1 MGNFFDNFWNTISVL
16 AWSDWLTLIIL
27 IFFII
32 RGFVQGLAK
41 EIISL
46 FFVILAIILAWL
58 YYDNLANTLLSDPT
72 TSEGQSIFALS
83 FGAIFLGILFVKK
96 ALYKTAEAS
105 SQIDN
110 PCELNRSFTKIIVT
124 VLVVILSYHYMGVV
138 AELQT
143 MESIVTSN
151 SLRIFISFGIVFA
164 ALISAVMALSK
175 LLNIT
180 INTEKPCLMAPVF
193 EKILNILQAL
203 DVLINARNVDGLK
216 NNFLGAV
223 LGLFKGG
230 IFVLIIVLVLQSLSW
245 VTQSH
250 AWVETSGALR
260 TFQNWAVDIKPFL
273 SEHLL
278 FVKLEPGDSCHIHR
292 KRNIRG
298 INYVRYCWNV
308 VNYKKECGCVY
319 L

>member
-83 FGAIFLGILFVKK
+83 FGAIFLGIWFVKK

-124 VLVVILSYHYMGVV
+124 VLVVILSYHSMGVV

-151 SLRIFISFGIVFA
+151 SIRIFVSFGIVFA

-180 INTEKPCLMAPVF
+180 IDTEKPCLMAPVF

-245 VTQSH
+245 VTQNH

-278 FVKLEPGDSCHIHR
+278 FVKLEPGDA
-292 KRNIRG
+292 
-298 INYVRYCWNV
+298 V
-308 VNYKKECGCVY
+308 VTFIESEILGE
-319 L
+319 

>member
-27 IFFII
+27 IFFVI
-32 RGFVQGLAK
+32 RGFIQGLAK

-46 FFVILAIILAWL
+46 LFVILAIILAWL
-58 YYDNLANTLLSDPT
+58 YYDNLADTLLSDPT
-72 TSEGQSIFALS
+72 TSEGKTIFALS
-83 FGAIFLGILFVKK
+83 FGAIFLAIWFVKK

-124 VLVVILSYHYMGVV
+124 VLVAILSYHSMGVI

-151 SLRIFISFGIVFA
+151 SFRIFISFVIVFA
-164 ALISAVMALSK
+164 ALTTAVLALSK

-180 INTEKPCLMAPVF
+180 IDTEKPCLMAPIF
-193 EKILNILQAL
+193 EKILNIFQAF
-203 DVLINARNVDGLK
+203 DVLINARNVGVLK
-216 NNFLGAV
+216 NNLLGAI

-230 IFVLIIVLVLQSLSW
+230 IFVLIMVLVLQSLSW
-245 VTQSH
+245 VTQNH

-278 FVKLEPGDSCHIHR
+278 FIELEPGDA
-292 KRNIRG
+292 
-298 INYVRYCWNV
+298 V
-308 VNYKKECGCVY
+308 VTFIESEILGE
-319 L
+319 

>member
-1 MGNFFDNFWNTISVL
+1 MSNFFDNFWNTISVL

-27 IFFII
+27 VFFVI
-32 RGFVQGLAK
+32 RGFIQGLAK

-46 FFVILAIILAWL
+46 LFVILAIILAWL
-58 YYDNLANTLLSDPT
+58 YYDNLAITLLSDPT

-83 FGAIFLGILFVKK
+83 FGAIFMGIWFIKK

-110 PCELNRSFTKIIVT
+110 PCELNRSFTKIILT
-124 VLVVILSYHYMGVV
+124 VLFAILSYHYMGVV

-143 MESIVTSN
+143 MESIVTSD
-151 SLRIFISFGIVFA
+151 SFRIFVSFVIVFA
-164 ALISAVMALSK
+164 ALTSAVMALSK

-180 INTEKPCLMAPVF
+180 IDTEKPCLMAPVF

-203 DVLINARNVDGLK
+203 DVLINARNVGGLK

-230 IFVLIIVLVLQSLSW
+230 IFVLIMVLVLQSLSW
-245 VTQSH
+245 VTQNH

-278 FVKLEPGDSCHIHR
+278 FVKLEPGDA
-292 KRNIRG
+292 
-298 INYVRYCWNV
+298 V
-308 VNYKKECGCVY
+308 VTFIESEILGE
-319 L
+319 

>member
-27 IFFII
+27 IFFVI

-46 FFVILAIILAWL
+46 LFVILAIVLAWL
-58 YYDNLANTLLSDPT
+58 YYDNLAISLLSDPT

-83 FGAIFLGILFVKK
+83 FGAIFLGIWFIKK

-110 PCELNRSFTKIIVT
+110 PCELNRSFTKIILT
-124 VLVVILSYHYMGVV
+124 ALFAILSYHYMGVV

-151 SLRIFISFGIVFA
+151 SFRIFVSFVIVFV
-164 ALISAVMALSK
+164 ALTTAVMALSK

-180 INTEKPCLMAPVF
+180 IDTEKPCLMAPVF
-193 EKILNILQAL
+193 EKIINILQAL
-203 DVLINARNVDGLK
+203 DVLINARNVGGLK

-245 VTQSH
+245 ATQNH

-260 TFQNWAVDIKPFL
+260 TFQNWAVDIKPLL

-278 FVKLEPGDSCHIHR
+278 FVKLEPGDA
-292 KRNIRG
+292 
-298 INYVRYCWNV
+298 V
-308 VNYKKECGCVY
+308 VTFIESEILGE
-319 L
+319 

>member
-83 FGAIFLGILFVKK
+83 FGAIFLGIWFIKK

-110 PCELNRSFTKIIVT
+110 PCELNRSFTKIILT
-124 VLVVILSYHYMGVV
+124 VLFAILSYHYMGVI

-143 MESIVTSN
+143 MESIMTSN
-151 SLRIFISFGIVFA
+151 SFRIFVSFVIVFV
-164 ALISAVMALSK
+164 ALTTAVMALSK

-180 INTEKPCLMAPVF
+180 IDTEKPCLMAPVF
-193 EKILNILQAL
+193 EKIINILQAL
-203 DVLINARNVDGLK
+203 DVLINARNVGGLK

-245 VTQSH
+245 ATQNH

-278 FVKLEPGDSCHIHR
+278 FVKLEPGDA
-292 KRNIRG
+292 
-298 INYVRYCWNV
+298 V
-308 VNYKKECGCVY
+308 VTFIESEILGE
-319 L
+319 

>member
-1 MGNFFDNFWNTISVL
+1 MSNFFDNFWNTISVL
-16 AWSDWLTLIIL
+16 SWSDWLTLIIL
-27 IFFII
+27 VFFVI
-32 RGFVQGLAK
+32 RGFIQGLAK

-46 FFVILAIILAWL
+46 LFVILAIALAWL
-58 YYDNLANTLLSDPT
+58 YYDNLANALLSDPS

-83 FGAIFLGILFVKK
+83 FGAIFIGIWFVKR
-96 ALYKTAEAS
+96 ALYKTAGAS
-105 SQIDN
+105 SQVEN
-110 PCELNRSFTKIIVT
+110 PCELNRSFTKIIIT
-124 VLVVILSYHYMGVV
+124 ALVAILSYHYMGVV

-151 SLRIFISFGIVFA
+151 SFRIFVSFVIVFA
-164 ALISAVMALSK
+164 ALIAAVLALSK

-180 INTEKPCLMAPVF
+180 IDTEKPCLMAPVF
-193 EKILNILQAL
+193 ERILNILQAL
-203 DVLINARNVDGLK
+203 DVLINARNVGGLK

-245 VTQSH
+245 VTQNH

-260 TFQNWAVDIKPFL
+260 TFQDWAVDIKPFL

-278 FVKLEPGDSCHIHR
+278 FVKLEPGDAVATFIESEIL
-292 KRNIRG
+292 G
-298 INYVRYCWNV
+298 
-308 VNYKKECGCVY
+308 E
-319 L
+319 

>member
-83 FGAIFLGILFVKK
+83 FGAIFLGIWFIKK

-110 PCELNRSFTKIIVT
+110 PCELNRSFTKIILT
-124 VLVVILSYHYMGVV
+124 VLFAILSYHYMGVV

-143 MESIVTSN
+143 MESIMTSN
-151 SLRIFISFGIVFA
+151 SFRIFVSFGIVFA

-230 IFVLIIVLVLQSLSW
+230 IFVLIMVLVLQNLSW

-278 FVKLEPGDSCHIHR
+278 FVKLEPGDA
-292 KRNIRG
+292 
-298 INYVRYCWNV
+298 V
-308 VNYKKECGCVY
+308 VSFIESEILGE
-319 L
+319 

>member
-27 IFFII
+27 IFFVI
-32 RGFVQGLAK
+32 RGFIQGLAK

-46 FFVILAIILAWL
+46 LFVILAIILAWL

-83 FGAIFLGILFVKK
+83 FGAIFLGIWFVKK

-110 PCELNRSFTKIIVT
+110 PCELNRVFTKIILT
-124 VLVVILSYHYMGVV
+124 VLFAILSYHYMGVV

-151 SLRIFISFGIVFA
+151 SFRIFVSFGIVFA
-164 ALISAVMALSK
+164 ALTTTVLALSK

-180 INTEKPCLMAPVF
+180 IDTEKPCLMAPVF
-193 EKILNILQAL
+193 ERILNILQAL
-203 DVLINARNVDGLK
+203 DVLINARNVGGLK
-216 NNFLGAV
+216 NNFFGAV

-245 VTQSH
+245 VTQNH

-273 SEHLL
+273 SEHLF
-278 FVKLEPGDSCHIHR
+278 FVKLEPGDA
-292 KRNIRG
+292 
-298 INYVRYCWNV
+298 V
-308 VNYKKECGCVY
+308 VTFIESEI
-319 L
+319 LEE

>member
-83 FGAIFLGILFVKK
+83 FGAIFLGIWFVKK

-230 IFVLIIVLVLQSLSW
+230 IFVLIMVLVLQNLSW

-278 FVKLEPGDSCHIHR
+278 FVKLEPGDA
-292 KRNIRG
+292 
-298 INYVRYCWNV
+298 V
-308 VNYKKECGCVY
+308 VSFIESEILGE
-319 L
+319 

>member
-27 IFFII
+27 IFFVI

-41 EIISL
+41 ETISL
-46 FFVILAIILAWL
+46 LFVILAIFLAWL
-58 YYDNLANTLLSDPT
+58 YYDNLAISLLSDPT

-83 FGAIFLGILFVKK
+83 FGAIFLGIWFIKK

-110 PCELNRSFTKIIVT
+110 PCELNRSFTKIILT
-124 VLVVILSYHYMGVV
+124 ILFAILSYHYMGVV

-151 SLRIFISFGIVFA
+151 SFRIFVSFVIVFA
-164 ALISAVMALSK
+164 ALTTAVIALSK

-180 INTEKPCLMAPVF
+180 IDTEKPCLMAPVF
-193 EKILNILQAL
+193 EKIINILQAL
-203 DVLINARNVDGLK
+203 DVLINARNVGGLK

-245 VTQSH
+245 ATQNY

-278 FVKLEPGDSCHIHR
+278 FVKLEPGDA
-292 KRNIRG
+292 
-298 INYVRYCWNV
+298 V
-308 VNYKKECGCVY
+308 VTFIESEILGE
-319 L
+319 

>member
-27 IFFII
+27 IFFVI

-46 FFVILAIILAWL
+46 LFVILAIILAWL
-58 YYDNLANTLLSDPT
+58 YYDNLADALLSDPS

-83 FGAIFLGILFVKK
+83 FGAIFIGIWFVKR

-105 SQIDN
+105 SQVEN
-110 PCELNRSFTKIIVT
+110 PCELNRSFTKIIIT
-124 VLVVILSYHYMGVV
+124 VLVAILSYHYMGVV

-151 SLRIFISFGIVFA
+151 SFRIFVSFGIVFA
-164 ALISAVMALSK
+164 ALITAVMALSK

-180 INTEKPCLMAPVF
+180 IDTEKPCLMAPVF
-193 EKILNILQAL
+193 ERILNILQAL
-203 DVLINARNVDGLK
+203 DVLINARNVGGLK

-245 VTQSH
+245 VTQNH

-278 FVKLEPGDSCHIHR
+278 FVKLEPGDAVATFIESEIL
-292 KRNIRG
+292 G
-298 INYVRYCWNV
+298 
-308 VNYKKECGCVY
+308 E
-319 L
+319 

>member
-83 FGAIFLGILFVKK
+83 FGAIFLGIWFVKK

-151 SLRIFISFGIVFA
+151 SIRIFVSFGIVFA

-180 INTEKPCLMAPVF
+180 IDTEKPCLMAPVF
-193 EKILNILQAL
+193 EKIINILQAL
-203 DVLINARNVDGLK
+203 DVLINARNVGGLK

-245 VTQSH
+245 VTQNH

-278 FVKLEPGDSCHIHR
+278 FVKLEPGDA
-292 KRNIRG
+292 
-298 INYVRYCWNV
+298 V
-308 VNYKKECGCVY
+308 VTFIESEILGE
-319 L
+319 

>member
-27 IFFII
+27 IFFVI

-46 FFVILAIILAWL
+46 LFVILAIALAWL
-58 YYDNLANTLLSDPT
+58 YYDNLADALLSDPS

-83 FGAIFLGILFVKK
+83 FGAIFLGIWFIKK

-124 VLVVILSYHYMGVV
+124 VLVVILSYHSMGVV

-143 MESIVTSN
+143 MESIVSSN
-151 SLRIFISFGIVFA
+151 SFRIFVSFGIVFA

-180 INTEKPCLMAPVF
+180 IDTEKPCLMAPVF

-278 FVKLEPGDSCHIHR
+278 FVKLEPGDA
-292 KRNIRG
+292 
-298 INYVRYCWNV
+298 V
-308 VNYKKECGCVY
+308 VTFIESEILGE
-319 L
+319 

>member
-27 IFFII
+27 IFFVI
-32 RGFVQGLAK
+32 RGFIQGLAK

-46 FFVILAIILAWL
+46 LFVILAIFLAWL
-58 YYDNLANTLLSDPT
+58 YYDNLAVTLLSDPT

-83 FGAIFLGILFVKK
+83 FGAIFLGIWFIKK
-96 ALYKTAEAS
+96 VLYKTAEAS

-110 PCELNRSFTKIIVT
+110 PCELNRSFTKIILT
-124 VLVVILSYHYMGVV
+124 ALFAILSYHYMGVV
-138 AELQT
+138 AELQA

-151 SLRIFISFGIVFA
+151 SFRIFVSFVIVFA
-164 ALISAVMALSK
+164 ALTTAVMALSK

-180 INTEKPCLMAPVF
+180 IDTEKPCLMAPLF
-193 EKILNILQAL
+193 EKIINTLQAL
-203 DVLINARNVDGLK
+203 DVLINARNVGGLK

-245 VTQSH
+245 ATQNH

-260 TFQNWAVDIKPFL
+260 TFQNWAVDIKPLL

-278 FVKLEPGDSCHIHR
+278 FVKLEPGDA
-292 KRNIRG
+292 
-298 INYVRYCWNV
+298 V
-308 VNYKKECGCVY
+308 VTFIESEILGE
-319 L
+319 

>member
-83 FGAIFLGILFVKK
+83 FGAIFLGIWFVKK

-151 SLRIFISFGIVFA
+151 SFRIFVSFGIVFA

-180 INTEKPCLMAPVF
+180 IDTEKPCLMAPVF

-245 VTQSH
+245 VTQNH

-278 FVKLEPGDSCHIHR
+278 FVKLEPGDA
-292 KRNIRG
+292 
-298 INYVRYCWNV
+298 V
-308 VNYKKECGCVY
+308 VTFIESEILGE
-319 L
+319 

>member
-27 IFFII
+27 IFFVI
-32 RGFVQGLAK
+32 RGFIQGLAK

-46 FFVILAIILAWL
+46 LFVILAIFLAWL
-58 YYDNLANTLLSDPT
+58 YYDNLAITLLSDPT
-72 TSEGQSIFALS
+72 TSEGRSIFALS
-83 FGAIFLGILFVKK
+83 FGAIFLGIWFIKK

-110 PCELNRSFTKIIVT
+110 PCELNRSFTKIILT
-124 VLVVILSYHYMGVV
+124 VLITILSYHYMGVV

-151 SLRIFISFGIVFA
+151 SFRIFVSFGIVFSV
-164 ALISAVMALSK
+164 LTTAVMALSK

-180 INTEKPCLMAPVF
+180 IDTEKPCLMAPVF
-193 EKILNILQAL
+193 EKIINILQAL
-203 DVLINARNVDGLK
+203 DVLINARNVGGLK
-216 NNFLGAV
+216 NKFLGAV

-230 IFVLIIVLVLQSLSW
+230 ILVLIIVLVLQSLSW
-245 VTQSH
+245 ATQNH

-260 TFQNWAVDIKPFL
+260 TFQNWAVDIKPLL

-278 FVKLEPGDSCHIHR
+278 FVKLEPGDA
-292 KRNIRG
+292 
-298 INYVRYCWNV
+298 V
-308 VNYKKECGCVY
+308 VTFIESEILGE
-319 L
+319 

>member
-27 IFFII
+27 IFFVI

-46 FFVILAIILAWL
+46 LFVILAIFLAWL
-58 YYDNLANTLLSDPT
+58 YYDNLAVTLLSDPT

-83 FGAIFLGILFVKK
+83 FGAIFLGIWFIKK

-110 PCELNRSFTKIIVT
+110 PCELNRSFTKIILT
-124 VLVVILSYHYMGVV
+124 VLFAILSYHYMGVV

-151 SLRIFISFGIVFA
+151 SFRIFVSFVIVFA
-164 ALISAVMALSK
+164 ALTTAVMALSK

-180 INTEKPCLMAPVF
+180 IDTEKPCLMAPVF

-203 DVLINARNVDGLK
+203 DVLINARNVGGLK
-216 NNFLGAV
+216 NNFFGAV

-245 VTQSH
+245 VTQNH

-278 FVKLEPGDSCHIHR
+278 FVKLEPGDA
-292 KRNIRG
+292 
-298 INYVRYCWNV
+298 V
-308 VNYKKECGCVY
+308 VTFIESEILGE
-319 L
+319 

>member
-27 IFFII
+27 IFFVI
-32 RGFVQGLAK
+32 RGFLQGLAK

-46 FFVILAIILAWL
+46 LFVLLAIFLAWL
-58 YYDNLANTLLSDPT
+58 YYDNLAITLLSDPT
-72 TSEGQSIFALS
+72 TSEGRSIFALS
-83 FGAIFLGILFVKK
+83 FGAIFLGIWFIKK

-110 PCELNRSFTKIIVT
+110 PCELNRSFTKIILT
-124 VLVVILSYHYMGVV
+124 VLFAILSYHYMGFV

-151 SLRIFISFGIVFA
+151 SLRIFVSFVIVFA
-164 ALISAVMALSK
+164 ALITAVLALSK

-180 INTEKPCLMAPVF
+180 IDTEKPCLMAPVF

-203 DVLINARNVDGLK
+203 DMLINARNVGGFK

-230 IFVLIIVLVLQSLSW
+230 IFVLILVLIMQSLSW
-245 VTQSH
+245 VTQNH

-260 TFQNWAVDIKPFL
+260 TFQNWAVDIKPLL

-278 FVKLEPGDSCHIHR
+278 FVKLEPGDA
-292 KRNIRG
+292 
-298 INYVRYCWNV
+298 V
-308 VNYKKECGCVY
+308 VTFIESEILGE
-319 L
+319 

>member
-32 RGFVQGLAK
+32 RGFVQGLTK

-46 FFVILAIILAWL
+46 LFVILAIILAWL
-58 YYDNLANTLLSDPT
+58 YYDNLADTLLSDPT
-72 TSEGQSIFALS
+72 TSEGKTIFALS
-83 FGAIFLGILFVKK
+83 FGAIFLAIWFVKK

-124 VLVVILSYHYMGVV
+124 VLVAILSYHSMGVI

-151 SLRIFISFGIVFA
+151 SFRIFISFVIVFA
-164 ALISAVMALSK
+164 ALTTAVLALSK

-180 INTEKPCLMAPVF
+180 IDTEKPCLMAPIF
-193 EKILNILQAL
+193 EKILNIFQAF
-203 DVLINARNVDGLK
+203 DVLINARNVGVLK
-216 NNFLGAV
+216 NNLLGAI

-230 IFVLIIVLVLQSLSW
+230 IFVLIMVLVLQSLSW
-245 VTQSH
+245 VTQNH

-278 FVKLEPGDSCHIHR
+278 FIELEPGDA
-292 KRNIRG
+292 
-298 INYVRYCWNV
+298 V
-308 VNYKKECGCVY
+308 VTFIESEILGE
-319 L
+319 

>member
-1 MGNFFDNFWNTISVL
+1 VL

-46 FFVILAIILAWL
+46 LFVILAIILAWL
-58 YYDNLANTLLSDPT
+58 YYDNLADTLLSDPT
-72 TSEGQSIFALS
+72 TSEGKTIFALS
-83 FGAIFLGILFVKK
+83 FGAIFLAIWFVKK

-124 VLVVILSYHYMGVV
+124 VLVAILSYHSMGVI

-151 SLRIFISFGIVFA
+151 SFRIFISFVIVFA
-164 ALISAVMALSK
+164 ALTTAVLALSK

-180 INTEKPCLMAPVF
+180 IDTEKPCLMAPIF
-193 EKILNILQAL
+193 EKILNILQAF
-203 DVLINARNVDGLK
+203 DVLINARNVGVLK
-216 NNFLGAV
+216 NNLLGAI

-230 IFVLIIVLVLQSLSW
+230 IFVLIMVLVLQSLSW
-245 VTQSH
+245 VTQNH

-278 FVKLEPGDSCHIHR
+278 FIELEPGDA
-292 KRNIRG
+292 
-298 INYVRYCWNV
+298 V
-308 VNYKKECGCVY
+308 VTFIESEILGE
-319 L
+319 

>member
-27 IFFII
+27 IFFVI
-32 RGFVQGLAK
+32 RGFIQGLAK

-46 FFVILAIILAWL
+46 LFVILAIFLAWL
-58 YYDNLANTLLSDPT
+58 YYDNLAVTLLSDPT
-72 TSEGQSIFALS
+72 TSEGRSIFALS
-83 FGAIFLGILFVKK
+83 FGAIFLGIWFIKK

-110 PCELNRSFTKIIVT
+110 PCELNRSFTKMILT
-124 VLVVILSYHYMGVV
+124 ALFAILSYHYMGVV

-151 SLRIFISFGIVFA
+151 SFRIFVSFVIVFA
-164 ALISAVMALSK
+164 ALTTAVMALSK

-180 INTEKPCLMAPVF
+180 IDTEKPCLMAPVF
-193 EKILNILQAL
+193 EKIINMLQAL
-203 DVLINARNVDGLK
+203 DVLINARNVGGLK

-245 VTQSH
+245 ATQNH

-260 TFQNWAVDIKPFL
+260 TFQNWAVDIKPLL

-278 FVKLEPGDSCHIHR
+278 FVKLEPGDA
-292 KRNIRG
+292 
-298 INYVRYCWNV
+298 V
-308 VNYKKECGCVY
+308 VTFIESEILGE
-319 L
+319 

>member
-83 FGAIFLGILFVKK
+83 FGAIFLGIWFVKK

-124 VLVVILSYHYMGVV
+124 VLVVILSYHSMGVV

-151 SLRIFISFGIVFA
+151 SIRIFVSFGIVFA
-164 ALISAVMALSK
+164 ALITAVMALSK

-180 INTEKPCLMAPVF
+180 IDTEKPCLMAPVF

-245 VTQSH
+245 VTQNH

-278 FVKLEPGDSCHIHR
+278 FVKLEPGDA
-292 KRNIRG
+292 
-298 INYVRYCWNV
+298 V
-308 VNYKKECGCVY
+308 VTFIESEILGE
-319 L
+319 

>member
-151 SLRIFISFGIVFA
+151 SLRIFISFSIVFA

-230 IFVLIIVLVLQSLSW
+230 IFVLIMVLVLQNLSW

-278 FVKLEPGDSCHIHR
+278 FVKLEPGDA
-292 KRNIRG
+292 
-298 INYVRYCWNV
+298 V
-308 VNYKKECGCVY
+308 VSFIESEILGE
-319 L
+319 

>member
-27 IFFII
+27 VFFVI

-46 FFVILAIILAWL
+46 LFVILAIVLAWL
-58 YYDNLANTLLSDPT
+58 YYDNLAVTLLSDPT

-83 FGAIFLGILFVKK
+83 FGAIFLGIWFIKK

-110 PCELNRSFTKIIVT
+110 PCELNRSFTKIIIT
-124 VLVVILSYHYMGVV
+124 VLAVILSYHYMGVV
-138 AELQT
+138 AEFQT
-143 MESIVTSN
+143 MEAIVSSN
-151 SLRIFISFGIVFA
+151 SFRIFVSFGIVFT
-164 ALISAVMALSK
+164 ALTTAVLALSK

-180 INTEKPCLMAPVF
+180 IDTEKPCLMAPLF
-193 EKILNILQAL
+193 ERILSVLQTL
-203 DVLINARNVDGLK
+203 DVLINARNVGGLK

-223 LGLFKGG
+223 LGLFKAG
-230 IFVLIIVLVLQSLSW
+230 IFVLIIVLVMQSLSW
-245 VTQSH
+245 VTQNH

-260 TFQNWAVDIKPFL
+260 TFQNWAVDFKPFL
-273 SEHLL
+273 SDHLL
-278 FVKLEPGDSCHIHR
+278 FIELEPGDA
-292 KRNIRG
+292 
-298 INYVRYCWNV
+298 V
-308 VNYKKECGCVY
+308 VTFIESEI
-319 L
+319 LEE

>member
-83 FGAIFLGILFVKK
+83 FGAIFLGIWFVKK

-124 VLVVILSYHYMGVV
+124 VLVVILSYHSMGVV

-151 SLRIFISFGIVFA
+151 SIRIFVSFSIVFA

-180 INTEKPCLMAPVF
+180 IDTEKPCLMAPVF

-245 VTQSH
+245 ATQNH

-278 FVKLEPGDSCHIHR
+278 FVKLEPGDA
-292 KRNIRG
+292 
-298 INYVRYCWNV
+298 V
-308 VNYKKECGCVY
+308 VTFIESEILGE
-319 L
+319 

>member
-27 IFFII
+27 IFFVI

-46 FFVILAIILAWL
+46 LFVILAIILAWL
-58 YYDNLANTLLSDPT
+58 YYDNLADTLLSDPT

-83 FGAIFLGILFVKK
+83 FGAIFLGIWFVKK

-124 VLVVILSYHYMGVV
+124 VLVAILSYHSMGVI

-151 SLRIFISFGIVFA
+151 SFRIFISFVIVFA
-164 ALISAVMALSK
+164 ALTTAVLALSK

-180 INTEKPCLMAPVF
+180 IDTEKPCLMAPIF
-193 EKILNILQAL
+193 EKILNIFQAF
-203 DVLINARNVDGLK
+203 DVLINARNVGVLK
-216 NNFLGAV
+216 NNLLGAI

-230 IFVLIIVLVLQSLSW
+230 IFVLIMVLVLQSLSW
-245 VTQSH
+245 VTQNH

-278 FVKLEPGDSCHIHR
+278 FIELEPGDA
-292 KRNIRG
+292 
-298 INYVRYCWNV
+298 V
-308 VNYKKECGCVY
+308 VTFIESEILGE
-319 L
+319 

>member
-27 IFFII
+27 IFFVI
-32 RGFVQGLAK
+32 RGFIQGLAK

-46 FFVILAIILAWL
+46 LFVILAIFLAWL
-58 YYDNLANTLLSDPT
+58 YYDNLAVTLLSDPT
-72 TSEGQSIFALS
+72 TSEGRSIFALS
-83 FGAIFLGILFVKK
+83 FGAIFLGIWFIKR

-105 SQIDN
+105 SQVEN
-110 PCELNRSFTKIIVT
+110 PCELNRSFTKIIIT
-124 VLVVILSYHYMGVV
+124 VLVAILSYHYMGVV

-151 SLRIFISFGIVFA
+151 SFRIFVSFVIVFT
-164 ALISAVMALSK
+164 ALIAAVMALSK

-180 INTEKPCLMAPVF
+180 IDTEKPCLMAPVF
-193 EKILNILQAL
+193 ERILNILQAF
-203 DVLINARNVDGLK
+203 DVLINARNVSGIK

-230 IFVLIIVLVLQSLSW
+230 IFVLIIVLIFQSLSW
-245 VTQSH
+245 VTQNH

-260 TFQNWAVDIKPFL
+260 TFQDWAVNIKPFL

-278 FVKLEPGDSCHIHR
+278 FVKLEPGDA
-292 KRNIRG
+292 
-298 INYVRYCWNV
+298 V
-308 VNYKKECGCVY
+308 VTFIESEILGD
-319 L
+319 

>member
-27 IFFII
+27 IFFVI
-32 RGFVQGLAK
+32 RGFIQGLAK

-46 FFVILAIILAWL
+46 LFVILAIFLAWL
-58 YYDNLANTLLSDPT
+58 YYDNLAVTLLSDPT
-72 TSEGQSIFALS
+72 TSEGRSIFALS
-83 FGAIFLGILFVKK
+83 FGAIFLGIWFIKK

-110 PCELNRSFTKIIVT
+110 PCELNRSFTKIILT
-124 VLVVILSYHYMGVV
+124 ALFAILSYHYMGVV

-143 MESIVTSN
+143 MESILTSN
-151 SLRIFISFGIVFA
+151 SFRIFVSFVIVFA
-164 ALISAVMALSK
+164 ALTTAVIALSK

-180 INTEKPCLMAPVF
+180 IDTEKPCLMAPVF
-193 EKILNILQAL
+193 EKIINMLQAL
-203 DVLINARNVDGLK
+203 DVLINARNVGGLK

-245 VTQSH
+245 ATQNH

-260 TFQNWAVDIKPFL
+260 TFQNWAVDIKPLL

-278 FVKLEPGDSCHIHR
+278 FVKLEPGDA
-292 KRNIRG
+292 
-298 INYVRYCWNV
+298 V
-308 VNYKKECGCVY
+308 VTFIESEILGE
-319 L
+319 

>member
-83 FGAIFLGILFVKK
+83 FGAIFLGIWFVKK

-110 PCELNRSFTKIIVT
+110 PCELNRSFTKIILT
-124 VLVVILSYHYMGVV
+124 VLFAILSYHYMGVV

-151 SLRIFISFGIVFA
+151 SFRIFVSFGIVFA
-164 ALISAVMALSK
+164 ALTTAVMALSK

-180 INTEKPCLMAPVF
+180 IDTEKPCLMAPVF

-245 VTQSH
+245 VTQNH

-278 FVKLEPGDSCHIHR
+278 FVKLEPGDA
-292 KRNIRG
+292 
-298 INYVRYCWNV
+298 V
-308 VNYKKECGCVY
+308 VTFIESEILGE
-319 L
+319 

>member
-83 FGAIFLGILFVKK
+83 FGAIFLGIWFVKK

-124 VLVVILSYHYMGVV
+124 VLVVILSYHSMGVV

-151 SLRIFISFGIVFA
+151 SIRIFVSFGIVFA
-164 ALISAVMALSK
+164 ALITAVMALSK

-180 INTEKPCLMAPVF
+180 IDTEKPCLMAPVF
-193 EKILNILQAL
+193 EKIINILQAL
-203 DVLINARNVDGLK
+203 DVLINARNVGGLK

-245 VTQSH
+245 VTQNH

-278 FVKLEPGDSCHIHR
+278 FVKLEPGDA
-292 KRNIRG
+292 
-298 INYVRYCWNV
+298 V
-308 VNYKKECGCVY
+308 VTFIESEILGE
-319 L
+319 